1 MKRNAF
7 TLVELLVVVAII
19 GMLLALL
26 LPAVQAAREASRR
39 TSCQNNLR
47 QLGLALHNFHSV
59 RKVLPASGWTVAGA
73 GNPKGKFVGWRPL
86 ILPHIEEAALEQ
98 MYDFNVNWWEGSNL
112 SVGLFPLAEFRC
124 PSVPER
130 KEVTAAVAKPP
141 RPALTFSEPLA
152 PTDYE
157 AIMGVQATVN
167 PGRYA
172 TPATNR
178 SAMYRNSAIRMTQIT
193 DGTANTIV
201 LVECAARPLTFRGRS
216 ARPDLANDQGQGW
229 IDSEGPF
236 SLDGSNHDGSQ
247 QGQGPALTPV
257 AINATN
263 ENEPYSFHTGG
274 ANFLY
279 ADSHVRFISESIPL
293 EVFAGLCTR
302 AGGEMARS
310 EGDW

>member
-1 MKRNAF
+1 MKRTAF
-7 TLVELLVVVAII
+7 TLVELLVVLAII
-19 GMLLALL
+19 GMLVALL
-26 LPAVQAAREASRR
+26 LPAIQAAREAGRR

-59 RKVLPASGWTVAGA
+59 RKVLPASGWNVAGV

-86 ILPHIEEAALEQ
+86 ILPHIEESALQ
-98 MYDFNVNWWEGSNL
+98 RMYDFDINWWEGGNL
-112 SVGLFPLAEFRC
+112 SVGLFPLSVFRC

-141 RPALTFSEPLA
+141 RPALTFSGSLA

-167 PGRYA
+167 PDRYA

-193 DGTANTIV
+193 DGTANTILV
-201 LVECAARPLTFRGRS
+201 VECAARPLTFRGRV

-236 SLDGSNHDGSQ
+236 SLDGSNDDGSL
-247 QGQGPALTPV
+247 QGQGSAATPV

-274 ANFLY
+274 ANSLF
-279 ADSHVRFISESIPL
+279 ADSHVRFIAETVPL

-302 AGGEMARS
+302 AGGEVAKS